1 MKPPRKPAP
10 KTDIAIIGLGNWGT
24 SLAAALTRA
33 RIPLSEVI
41 VRRRKPSSS
50 LPTVSWK
57 NAALDARILW
67 LCVPDSAISD
77 VAAQIARHRAGLG
90 GEGLRGQ
97 IVVHSSGAL
106 AVDALDVARRA
117 PDNRY
122 GAAIASIHPVMTFP
136 TRNPVPLDGVLF
148 GVEAASPAARR
159 TLHQVIRRLGG
170 RPFDVASKNKALY
183 HAAGTLASPL
193 LVSELSAAIET
204 ARLAGLDARTAVQ
217 WVEALATATS
227 RNLFARGPSRSFSGP
242 FARGDAPTIHLHLQ
256 ALQKHP
262 ILADVYRSLALHA
275 LATLAVRNRQVLFEA
290 LRKQPAQKSDVPPGK
305 APKRPTRMRN

>member
-97 IVVHSSGAL
+97 IVS
-106 AVDALDVARRA
+106 
-117 PDNRY
+117 
-122 GAAIASIHPVMTFP
+122 
-136 TRNPVPLDGVLF
+136 PLQRS
-148 GVEAASPAARR
+148 AHRRR
-159 TLHQVIRRLGG
+159 TRC
-170 RPFDVASKNKALY
+170 RP
-183 HAAGTLASPL
+183 P
-193 LVSELSAAIET
+193 
-204 ARLAGLDARTAVQ
+204 
-217 WVEALATATS
+217 
-227 RNLFARGPSRSFSGP
+227 
-242 FARGDAPTIHLHLQ
+242 
-256 ALQKHP
+256 
-262 ILADVYRSLALHA
+262 
-275 LATLAVRNRQVLFEA
+275 
-290 LRKQPAQKSDVPPGK
+290 
-305 APKRPTRMRN
+305 RP

>member
-1 MKPPRKPAP
+1 MKPPRKPAR
-10 KTDIAIIGLGNWGT
+10 KTDVALIGLGNWGT
-24 SLAAALTRA
+24 SLAAALRRA

-41 VRRRKPSSS
+41 VRRRKSSSS

-77 VAAQIARHRAGLG
+77 TAAQIARHRPD
-90 GEGLRGQ
+90 LRGQ

-106 AVDALDVARRA
+106 AVDALDAVRRA
-117 PDNRY
+117 PDNGH
-122 GAAIASIHPVMTFP
+122 GAAVASVHPVMTFP
-136 TRNPVPLDGVLF
+136 TRSPVPLDGVLF
-148 GVEAASPAARR
+148 GVEASSPAARR
-159 TLHQVIRRLGG
+159 TLHQIIRQLGG
-170 RPFDVASKNKALY
+170 RPFDISSSNKALY

-193 LVSELSAAIET
+193 LVSQLTAAIET
-204 ARLAGLDARTAVQ
+204 ARVAGLDAHTAAQ
-217 WVEALATATS
+217 WVEALATATA

-256 ALQKHP
+256 ALQQHP

-275 LATLAVRNRQVLFEA
+275 LATLPVRN
-290 LRKQPAQKSDVPPGK
+290 LRPSLKPCAIHPRRNRTYHPGK
-305 APKRPTRMRN
+305 RQSVLPA